1 MLKHRFFVPFV
12 AVAVLVAAG
21 APAGAQIAPGTTL
34 VGSIDQAIGSKD
46 AQVGQTFLL
55 TDVHSNN
62 HDVNGGTVYGHV
74 ASVQRAGQGTKAQI
88 QLAYDKVNTRSG
100 NIYQL
105 SARTQSVQ
113 VHTKS
118 NAVKEAAATAGGV
131 LVGALV
137 GPVAAVVGGGTGF
150 LVAKNSKENV
160 TIPKG
165 SLVNVEVVQARK
177 QAKQ

>member
-1 MLKHRFFVPFV
+1 MV
-12 AVAVLVAAG
+12 ASAA
-21 APAGAQIAPGTTL
+21 APAAAQIAPGTTL
-34 VGSIDQAIGSKD
+34 VGSIDQAINSKD
-46 AQVGQTFLL
+46 AQVGQTFKL

-62 HDVNGGTVYGHV
+62 HDVNGGIVYGHV
-74 ASVQRAGQGTKAQI
+74 ASVTRAGQGTKAQI
-88 QLAYDKVNTRSG
+88 ELAYDKVNTRSG

-105 SARTQSVQ
+105 SGRTTSVT

-118 NAVKEAAATAGGV
+118 NALKETAATAGGV

-165 SLVNVEVVQARK
+165 SLVNIEVLQARK
-177 QAKQ
+177 QAAH